1 MRTTALKIVTGSC
14 AVSLLLTACGGS
26 TGAEPGGDTA
36 PATQPSATAAPPTV
50 ALPQLEAGQ
59 SDQELAFD
67 FVDALNDWF
76 QFGQEELEER
86 LPENATPEAI
96 AETAMEI
103 ARENSPQFSEAL
115 LVEDFNTRRPRFDG
129 LYTTE
134 SLEWWNASVINQTI
148 DGHSDFHLDEQG
160 EVQMSPID
168 DTHEGYKLT
177 LTVAQPVTSR
187 PDGVMWIKVHRIT
200 DPAQEHVPVDIK
212 QIVAQFETDGDRE
225 RLVSMQWG

>member
-26 TGAEPGGDTA
+26 TGSGGGDVTA
-36 PATQPSATAAPPTV
+36 PATQPSATATPSAV

-67 FVDALNDWF
+67 FVDALNEWF
-76 QFGQEELEER
+76 QYGEEELEER
-86 LPENATPEAI
+86 LPENATPQVI

-115 LVEDFNTRRPRFDG
+115 LVEDFDTRRPRFDG

-134 SLEWWNASVINQTI
+134 GFEWWNASVINQTI
-148 DGHSDFHLDEQG
+148 DGHSDFYLDEQG
-160 EVQMSPID
+160 EVQMTPID
-168 DTHEGYKLT
+168 DTHESYKLT

-187 PDGVMWIKVHRIT
+187 PDDVMWIKVHRIT
-200 DPAQEHVPVDIK
+200 DPAQELVPVDIK
-212 QIVAQFETDGDRE
+212 PIVAQFETDGDRE
-225 RLVSMQWG
+225 RLASMQWG